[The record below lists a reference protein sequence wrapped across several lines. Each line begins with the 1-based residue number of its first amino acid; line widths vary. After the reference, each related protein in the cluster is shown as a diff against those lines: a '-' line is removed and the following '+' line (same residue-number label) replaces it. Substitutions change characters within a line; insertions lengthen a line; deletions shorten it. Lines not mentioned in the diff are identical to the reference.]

1 MITVAQSTS
10 VPIIP
15 LPRGRFAAL
24 TVVGDGDS
32 PGTVVR
38 SSATDVVVVLASDGA
53 ALNAAV
59 DGAGLNLP
67 D

>member
-1 MITVAQSTS
+1 VLVVRTAWDTEAD
-10 VPIIP
+10 
-15 LPRGRFAAL
+15 AAEFVDAAG
-24 TVVGDGDS
+24 TAVGDGDA

-38 SSATDVVVVLASDGA
+38 SSATEVVVVLASDGA

-59 DGAGLNLP
+59 DAAGLNLP

>member
-1 MITVAQSTS
+1 
-10 VPIIP
+10 
-15 LPRGRFAAL
+15 
-24 TVVGDGDS
+24 VVGDGDS

-38 SSATDVVVVLASDGA
+38 SSATEVVVVLASDGA

-59 DGAGLNLP
+59 DAAGLNLP